1 MTEKTKEQMAYDL
14 GYTAGQ
20 MAGYAKAL
28 KDMREAKK

>member
-1 MTEKTKEQMAYDL
+1 MTEKTKEQMAYEL

-28 KDMREAKK
+28 RDLRGAK